1 MKKQRGSALLFTLL
15 TSIAATTVI
24 LATVGSITQE
34 VQRQRLAERS
44 HLVNS
49 SFDAVA
55 NKVVSEF
62 AAGNRELSASMITV
76 AINGGTWN
84 LTLTDNSASKTD
96 SILVSGMG
104 IVNGKV
110 EYGRKVF
117 ARPYLESP
125 FTYGLSTMADLNIS
139 SSLVVGSLLLKSNV
153 WNEGRVIGTQLF
165 TVNGEL
171 RATSTV
177 TNPLVTVT
185 DGVGQN
191 LQTRGLPPLDVSLYA
206 SIADRTISGSTLLG
220 FTFAKNYELVYVN
233 GNLKLSGAI
242 TGNGTIVA
250 KGDVEFVGDTSY
262 ADKTSRAVFL
272 AGGEIR
278 VTGSTANIV
287 GILFSTKK
295 LKIDGGPTVKLEP
308 GIAASLADIELK
320 KRLIIGFDG
329 FLADNPEEGP
339 KYKLPGFWP

>member
-1 MKKQRGSALLFTLL
+1 MKRQRGSALLFTLL

-62 AAGNRELSASMITV
+62 AAGNRELSASLITV

-84 LTLTDNSASKTD
+84 LTVTDNSASIPNT
-96 SILVSGMG
+96 ILVSGTG
-104 IVNGKV
+104 VVNGKV

-125 FTYGLSTMADLNIS
+125 FTYGLTSMADLSIARS
-139 SSLVVGSLLLKSNV
+139 VVVGSLLLKCDV
-153 WNEGRVIGTQLF
+153 WNEGKITGNLSC
-165 TVNGEL
+165 TVNGKL
-171 RATSTV
+171 RSTSTV

-185 DGVGQN
+185 DGVSQN
-191 LQTRGLPPLDVSLYA
+191 LQTRGLPPFDLSLYQ
-206 SIADRTISGSTLLG
+206 SVADRTISGSTLVG
-220 FTFAKNYELVYVN
+220 FTFAKDYEVVYVD
-233 GNLKLSGAI
+233 GNLTLSGTI
-242 TGNGTIVA
+242 TGKGTIVA
-250 KGDVEFVGDTSY
+250 KGDIDFQGDTTY
-262 ADKTSRAVFL
+262 ADKNSRAVFL
-272 AGGEIR
+272 SGAEIK
-278 VTGSTANIV
+278 VTGSTANVV
-287 GILFSTKK
+287 GVLYATKK
-295 LKIDGGPTVKLEP
+295 LKIDGGASVKLEP
-308 GIAASLADIELK
+308 GIAASLKDIELK
-320 KRLIIGFDG
+320 TAFIVGFDS
-329 FLADNPEEGP
+329 FIADNPEEGP

>member
-84 LTLTDNSASKTD
+84 LALADNSASKSNT
-96 SILVSGMG
+96 ILVSGMG

-125 FTYGLSTMADLNIS
+125 FIYGLTTMKD
-139 SSLVVGSLLLKSNV
+139 LVVTENITVGSALSQCNV
-153 WNEGRVIGTQLF
+153 WTEGKITGTRWL
-165 TVNGEL
+165 TVQGSI
-171 RATSTV
+171 RTTSTV
-177 TNPLVTVT
+177 TNPWVTAT
-185 DGVGQN
+185 AGI
-191 LQTRGLPPLDVSLYA
+191 QTNRQARGIPPLDISLYQGV
-206 SIADRTISGSTLLG
+206 ADRTISGGSYVG
-220 FTFAKNYELVYVN
+220 FTFAKDYEVVYVN
-233 GNLKLSGAI
+233 GDFNMSGAI
-242 TGNGTIVA
+242 SGKGTIAA
-250 KGDVEFVGDTSY
+250 KGHIQFDADTSY
-262 ADKTSRAVFL
+262 ADKNSRVVFL

-278 VTGSTANIV
+278 AKGWTSNIV
-287 GILFSTKK
+287 GVLCSSGK
-295 LKIDGGPTVKLEP
+295 LVIDGGLSVKLEP
-308 GIAASLADIELK
+308 GVAVTYDKLDVTDPFT
-320 KRLIIGFDG
+320 IGFDR
-329 FLADNPEEGP
+329 FIADNPEEGP